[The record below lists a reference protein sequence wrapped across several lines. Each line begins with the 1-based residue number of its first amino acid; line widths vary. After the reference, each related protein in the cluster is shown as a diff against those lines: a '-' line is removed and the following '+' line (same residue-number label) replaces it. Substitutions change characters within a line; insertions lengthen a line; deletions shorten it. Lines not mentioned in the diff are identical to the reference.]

1 MIPENVVKP
10 IAKFTRTLAGSTLLA
25 LLLGTLSGTALAQDA
40 AAAEGPLKI
49 AVLDMAAALFNSD
62 KAKEVDAQIRTETA
76 QDEEKVRSLATEATA
91 LQEKLQKDD
100 AVMSDAEKRRTNE
113 QIQEIGVQYQFLV
126 QKIQT
131 LLQERREAFQNTYA
145 QNLIQAITEVVEEGQ
160 YDIVFRSEVAL
171 HYRTSYDITA
181 RVTEKLNQQP

>member
-1 MIPENVVKP
+1 VKT
-10 IAKFTRTLAGSTLLA
+10 IVQFTRTVAGSAMLA
-25 LLLGTLSGTALAQDA
+25 LLLATLSGATLAQDA
-40 AAAEGPLKI
+40 GAPLKI

-76 QDEEKVRSLATEATA
+76 EDEEKVRSLAAEATA

-100 AVMSDAEKRRTNE
+100 AVMSDAEKRRTDE

-131 LLQERREAFQNTYA
+131 MLQERREAFQNTYA

-181 RVTEKLNQQP
+181 RVTEKLNLQP